1 MDFDSI
7 SKVMQKLLLLL
18 LNNLKFKELEIKKV
32 LEKTQ
37 TLVGV

>member
-18 LNNLKFKELEIKKV
+18 LNNLKFKELEVEKV

>member
-32 LEKTQ
+32 LQKTQ

>member
-18 LNNLKFKELEIKKV
+18 LNNLKFKELEIKKL

>member
-18 LNNLKFKELEIKKV
+18 LNNLKFKELEVKKV

>member
-1 MDFDSI
+1 
-7 SKVMQKLLLLL
+7 MQKLLLLL
-18 LNNLKFKELEIKKV
+18 LNNLKFKELEVEKV